1 MGKKIVVVG
10 GVAGGASVAARVRRL
25 DEDAEITMFEK
36 GPDVSF
42 SNCSLPYYLSGT
54 VENADDIVLM
64 SPEEFKNQYNINAVT
79 NTEVI
84 DVSAENKTVQI
95 KNLVTKSIETYD
107 YDELFLSPGAVPKM
121 PSYIKG
127 IQNKNVF
134 SVRNVVDIRKIYDY
148 IDEHQVK
155 KITIVGAG
163 FIGLEVTEN
172 LVEAGKDITLV
183 GSSKHVLKNMD
194 DDLAQIIHKQLMEH
208 GVNLLLNHKVVEFTD
223 DSVVFDSGENVPTEM
238 VIMAVGVK
246 PETTLAEKIGVKL
259 GKTGAIA
266 VNQNYQTNL
275 PHVYA
280 VGDAIEVVNM
290 ITKKKERL
298 DLAFPAQIEAR
309 DAVNHV
315 YGRLVHQHGV
325 IGSQV
330 IGVFG
335 LNAASTG
342 LSEEQCQ
349 KNDIDYRV
357 AMVAPK
363 DKVVLMPDVHPI
375 FLKLVFNYPT
385 GEILGAQAVG
395 KSQVDKQID
404 VIATMITMHGH
415 VEDLQNLELCYQPM
429 FSTAKNAVNMAGLVA
444 TNILND
450 EYKQVSMTCVRKLVE
465 DGAFIIDAR
474 EPDEYAQGHI
484 KGALNIPLSQFRDRL
499 EEIPKNQP
507 VYIHCLTSQ
516 RSYNMVR
523 ALNNLG
529 YTNIYNIVGSFS
541 GISEYEYFHDVH
553 DKRESILTDY
563 KLDL

>member
-1 MGKKIVVVG
+1 MGKKIIVVG

-42 SNCSLPYYLSGT
+42 SNCALPYHLSGT
-54 VENADDIVLM
+54 IENADDIVLM
-64 SPEEFKNQYNINAVT
+64 SPEQFKKQYNINAVT

-84 DVSAENKTVQI
+84 DVSAENRTVQI
-95 KNLVTKSIETYD
+95 RDLVTKSIKTYN

-121 PSYIKG
+121 PSDIKG
-127 IQNKNVF
+127 IDNDNVF
-134 SVRNVVDIRKIYDY
+134 SVRNVVDIRKIQGY
-148 IDEHQVK
+148 IEEHDVQN
-155 KITIVGAG
+155 ITVVGAG

-172 LVEAGKDITLV
+172 LIKAGKDVTLV
-183 GSSKHVLKNMD
+183 GSSKHVLRNMD

-208 GVNLLLNHKVVEFTD
+208 GVRLLLNHKVVEFTD
-223 DSVVFDSGENVPTEM
+223 DEVIFDSGENVPTEM

-246 PETTLAEKIGVKL
+246 PEVSLAKKIGVKL
-259 GKTGAIA
+259 GETGAIA

-290 ITKKKERL
+290 LTRKKERL

-309 DAVNHV
+309 DAVNHA

-349 KNDIDYRV
+349 KNGIEYRV

-363 DKVVLMPDVHPI
+363 DKVALMPDVHPI
-375 FLKLVFNYPT
+375 FLKLVFSYPT

-395 KSQVDKQID
+395 LSQVDKQID
-404 VIATMITMHGH
+404 VIATMITMHGY

-450 EYKQVSMTCVRKLVE
+450 EYKQISLTKVRDLVD

-474 EPDEYAQGHI
+474 EPDEFAEGHI

-499 EEIPKNQP
+499 DEIPRNKP

-541 GISEYEYFHDVH
+541 GLSEYEYFRDIHND
-553 DKRESILTDY
+553 REPIVTGY

>member
-1 MGKKIVVVG
+1 MGKKIIVVG

-42 SNCSLPYYLSGT
+42 SNCALPYHLSGT
-54 VENADDIVLM
+54 IENADDIVLM
-64 SPEEFKNQYNINAVT
+64 SPEQFKKQYNINAVT

-84 DVSAENKTVQI
+84 DVSAENRTVQI
-95 KNLVTKSIETYD
+95 RDLVTKSIKTYN

-121 PSYIKG
+121 PSDIKG
-127 IQNKNVF
+127 IDNDNVF
-134 SVRNVVDIRKIYDY
+134 SVRNVVDIRKIQGY
-148 IDEHQVK
+148 IEENDVQN
-155 KITIVGAG
+155 ITVVGAG

-172 LVEAGKDITLV
+172 LIKAGKDVTLV
-183 GSSKHVLKNMD
+183 GSSKHVLRNMD

-208 GVNLLLNHKVVEFTD
+208 GVRLLLNHKVVEFTD
-223 DSVVFDSGENVPTEM
+223 DEVIFDSGENVPTEM

-246 PETTLAEKIGVKL
+246 PEVSLAKKIGVKI
-259 GKTGAIA
+259 GETGAIA

-290 ITKKKERL
+290 LTRKKERL

-309 DAVNHV
+309 DAVNHA

-349 KNDIDYRV
+349 KNGIEYRV

-363 DKVVLMPDVHPI
+363 DKVSLMPDVHPI
-375 FLKLVFNYPT
+375 FLKLVFSYPT

-395 KSQVDKQID
+395 LSQVDKQID
-404 VIATMITMHGH
+404 VIATMITMHGY

-450 EYKQVSMTCVRKLVE
+450 EYKQISLTKVRDLVD

-474 EPDEYAQGHI
+474 EPDEFAEGHI
-484 KGALNIPLSQFRDRL
+484 KGALNIPLSQFRGRL
-499 EEIPKNQP
+499 DEIPRNKP

-541 GISEYEYFHDVH
+541 GLSEYEYFRDIHND
-553 DKRESILTDY
+553 REPIVTGY

>member
-1 MGKKIVVVG
+1 MGKKIIVVG

-42 SNCSLPYYLSGT
+42 SNCALPYHLSGT
-54 VENADDIVLM
+54 IENADDIVLM
-64 SPEEFKNQYNINAVT
+64 SPEQFKKQYNINAVT

-84 DVSAENKTVQI
+84 DVSAENRTVQI
-95 KNLVTKSIETYD
+95 KDLVTKSIKTYD

-121 PSYIKG
+121 PSDIKG
-127 IQNKNVF
+127 INNDNVF
-134 SVRNVVDIRKIYDY
+134 SVRNVVDIRKIQGY
-148 IDEHQVK
+148 IEENDVQN
-155 KITIVGAG
+155 ITLVGAG

-172 LVEAGKDITLV
+172 LIKAGKDVTLV
-183 GSSKHVLKNMD
+183 GSSKHVLRNMD

-208 GVNLLLNHKVVEFTD
+208 GVRLLLNHKVVEFTD
-223 DSVVFDSGENVPTEM
+223 DEVIFDSGENVPTEM

-246 PETTLAEKIGVKL
+246 PEVSLAKKIGVKL
-259 GKTGAIA
+259 GETGAIA

-290 ITKKKERL
+290 LTRKKERL

-309 DAVNHV
+309 DAVNHA

-349 KNDIDYRV
+349 KNGIEYRV

-363 DKVVLMPDVHPI
+363 DKVALMPDVHPI
-375 FLKLVFNYPT
+375 FLKLVFSYPT

-395 KSQVDKQID
+395 VSQVDKQID
-404 VIATMITMHGH
+404 VIATMITMHGY

-450 EYKQVSMTCVRKLVE
+450 EYKQISLTKVRDLVD

-474 EPDEYAQGHI
+474 EPDEFAEGHI

-499 EEIPKNQP
+499 DEIPRNKP

-541 GISEYEYFHDVH
+541 GLSEYEYFRDIHND
-553 DKRESILTDY
+553 REPIVTGY

>member
-42 SNCSLPYYLSGT
+42 SNCALPYYLSGT
-54 VENADDIVLM
+54 VEHADDIVLM
-64 SPEEFKNQYNINAVT
+64 SPEQFKKQYNINAVT

-95 KNLVTKSIETYD
+95 KNLETKSINTYN

-121 PSYIKG
+121 PSYVKG
-127 IQNKNVF
+127 IKNENVF
-134 SVRNVVDIRKIYDY
+134 SVRNVVDIRKIHDY
-148 IDEHQVK
+148 IEENNVK
-155 KITIVGAG
+155 NITVVGAG

-172 LVEAGKDITLV
+172 LVEAGKNITLV

-223 DSVVFDSGENVPTEM
+223 DAVIFDSGENVSTEM
-238 VIMAVGVK
+238 IIMAVGVT
-246 PETTLAEKIGVKL
+246 PEVSLAKKIGVKI
-259 GKTGAIA
+259 GETGAIA

-275 PHVYA
+275 PHIYA

-309 DAVNHV
+309 DAVNHA

-349 KNDIDYRV
+349 KNNIEYRV

-363 DKVVLMPDVHPI
+363 DKVSLMPDVHPI
-375 FLKLVFNYPT
+375 FLKLVFSYPT

-404 VIATMITMHGH
+404 VIATMITMHGY

-429 FSTAKNAVNMAGLVA
+429 FSTAKNAVNMAGLVG

-450 EYKQVSMTCVRKLVE
+450 EYKQVSLTCVRKLVE
-465 DGAFIIDAR
+465 EKAFIIDAR
-474 EPDEYAQGHI
+474 EPDEYAAGHI

-499 EEIPKNQP
+499 DEIPKNQP

-541 GISEYEYFHDVH
+541 GLSEYEYFRDIH
-553 DKRESILTDY
+553 DKREPIVTDY

>member
-1 MGKKIVVVG
+1 MGKKIIVVG

-42 SNCSLPYYLSGT
+42 SNCALPYHLSGT
-54 VENADDIVLM
+54 IENADDIVLM
-64 SPEEFKNQYNINAVT
+64 SPEQFKKQYNINAVT

-84 DVSAENKTVQI
+84 DVSAENRTVQI
-95 KNLVTKSIETYD
+95 KDLVTKSIKTYD

-121 PSYIKG
+121 PSDIKG
-127 IQNKNVF
+127 IDNDNVF
-134 SVRNVVDIRKIYDY
+134 SVRNVVDIRKIQGY
-148 IDEHQVK
+148 IEENDVQN
-155 KITIVGAG
+155 ITVVGAG

-172 LVEAGKDITLV
+172 LIKAGKDVTLV
-183 GSSKHVLKNMD
+183 GSSKHVLRNMD

-208 GVNLLLNHKVVEFTD
+208 GVRLLLNHKVVEFTD
-223 DSVVFDSGENVPTEM
+223 DEVIFDSGENVPTEM

-246 PETTLAEKIGVKL
+246 PEVSLAKKIGVKL
-259 GKTGAIA
+259 GETGAIA

-290 ITKKKERL
+290 LTRKKERL

-309 DAVNHV
+309 DAVNHA

-349 KNDIDYRV
+349 KNGIEYRV

-363 DKVVLMPDVHPI
+363 DKVALMPDVHPI
-375 FLKLVFNYPT
+375 FLKLVFSYPT

-395 KSQVDKQID
+395 VSQVDKQID
-404 VIATMITMHGH
+404 VIATMITMHGY

-450 EYKQVSMTCVRKLVE
+450 EYKQISLTKVRDLVD

-474 EPDEYAQGHI
+474 EPDEFAEGHI

-499 EEIPKNQP
+499 DEIPRNKP

-541 GISEYEYFHDVH
+541 GLSEYEYFRDIHND
-553 DKRESILTDY
+553 REPIVTGY

>member
-1 MGKKIVVVG
+1 MGKKIIVVG

-42 SNCSLPYYLSGT
+42 SNCALPYHLSGT
-54 VENADDIVLM
+54 IENADDIVLM
-64 SPEEFKNQYNINAVT
+64 SPEQFKKQYNINAVT

-84 DVSAENKTVQI
+84 DVSAENRTVQI
-95 KNLVTKSIETYD
+95 RDLVTKSIKTYN

-121 PSYIKG
+121 PSDIKG
-127 IQNKNVF
+127 IDNDNVF
-134 SVRNVVDIRKIYDY
+134 SVRNVVDIRKIQGY
-148 IDEHQVK
+148 IEEHDIQN
-155 KITIVGAG
+155 ITVVGAG

-172 LVEAGKDITLV
+172 LIKAGKDVTLV
-183 GSSKHVLKNMD
+183 GSSKHVLRNMD

-208 GVNLLLNHKVVEFTD
+208 GVRLLLNHKVVEFTD
-223 DSVVFDSGENVPTEM
+223 DEVIFDSGENVPTEM

-246 PETTLAEKIGVKL
+246 PEVSLAKKIGVKL
-259 GKTGAIA
+259 GETGAIA

-290 ITKKKERL
+290 LTRKKERL

-309 DAVNHV
+309 DAVNHA

-349 KNDIDYRV
+349 KNGIEYRV

-363 DKVVLMPDVHPI
+363 DKVALMPDVHPI
-375 FLKLVFNYPT
+375 FLKLVFSYPT

-395 KSQVDKQID
+395 LSQVDKQID
-404 VIATMITMHGH
+404 VIATMITMHGY

-450 EYKQVSMTCVRKLVE
+450 EYKQISLTKVRDLVD

-474 EPDEYAQGHI
+474 EPDEFAEGHI

-499 EEIPKNQP
+499 DEIPRNKP

-541 GISEYEYFHDVH
+541 GLSEYEYFRDIHND
-553 DKRESILTDY
+553 REPIVTGY